1 MLLRFLDIATE
12 HPGLAVY
19 ATLLVSGAVATFFLT
34 RGHPSK
40 W

>member
-1 MLLRFLDIATE
+1 MFFRLIDLATE
-12 HPGLAVY
+12 HPSFAVY
-19 ATLLVSGAVATFFLT
+19 VALLMSGAVATFFLT